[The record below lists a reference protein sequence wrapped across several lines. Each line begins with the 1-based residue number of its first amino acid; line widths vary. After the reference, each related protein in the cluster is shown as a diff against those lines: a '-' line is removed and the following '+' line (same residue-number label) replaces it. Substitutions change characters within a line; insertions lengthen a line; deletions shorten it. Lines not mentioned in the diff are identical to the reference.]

1 MAQDVDA
8 THSNKNKGGGRRG
21 GCWKHYPNDI
31 KFSFFTFYILA
42 GIDEEHLY
50 DFVLQI

>member
-1 MAQDVDA
+1 MPLTQ
-8 THSNKNKGGGRRG
+8 TKTKGGG

-42 GIDEEHLY
+42 GGILVTSGNNQVHICAE
-50 DFVLQI
+50 